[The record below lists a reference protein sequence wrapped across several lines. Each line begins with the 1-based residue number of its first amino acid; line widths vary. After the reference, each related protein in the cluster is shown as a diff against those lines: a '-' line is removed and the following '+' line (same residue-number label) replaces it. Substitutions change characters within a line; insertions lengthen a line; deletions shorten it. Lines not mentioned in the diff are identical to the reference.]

1 MDTYKMEFSDK
12 TIESIKRTQEIIS
25 AANTDSINR
34 LRDTLQGMSVRLS
47 EIVMSN
53 TYQNVEFISKS
64 MQQTLSNFAQAVTR
78 SYSYEMEGIRQ
89 SVIELSKKLS
99 DMQIE
104 QLKVLSQIDF
114 RKINFDFHSKEFD
127 DLVDLAYEATV
138 EDPSDVTVSK
148 EELKETFIKS
158 QNGKSSWKELNIK
171 LHDNVEKF
179 KKEYYIIYLTIIF
192 IINCFF
198 IPFVADNIGK
208 PAMAKTGSFVKELPE
223 KGAEIIC
230 QLHENIETIITENT
244 NYYYKISFIDEN
256 GIEREGYVAKRN
268 LKIIDK
274 EDDLDEQPTVSGNNS
289 LDEE

>member
-1 MDTYKMEFSDK
+1 MDTYKITISDK
-12 TIESIKRTQEIIS
+12 AMESIKRTQQMIS
-25 AANTDSINR
+25 TANTESFNR
-34 LRDTLQGMSVRLS
+34 LSDTLQGMVERLS
-47 EIVMSN
+47 EFAMSN

-114 RKINFDFHSKEFD
+114 SKINYDFHSKEFD
-127 DLVDLAYEATV
+127 DLVDLAYETTI
-138 EDPSDVTVSK
+138 EDPENVAISK

-158 QNGKSSWKELNIK
+158 QNSKSSWKELNIK
-171 LHDNVEKF
+171 LHDNAEKF

-208 PAMAKTGSFVKELPE
+208 PAMVKTACFVKELPE

-244 NYYYKISFIDEN
+244 NYYYKVSFINEN
-256 GIEREGYVAKRN
+256 GVEREGYVAKRN
-268 LKIIDK
+268 LKIIDQN
-274 EDDLDEQPTVSGNNS
+274 EDSDEQPTVSGNDS
-289 LDEE
+289 LNEE